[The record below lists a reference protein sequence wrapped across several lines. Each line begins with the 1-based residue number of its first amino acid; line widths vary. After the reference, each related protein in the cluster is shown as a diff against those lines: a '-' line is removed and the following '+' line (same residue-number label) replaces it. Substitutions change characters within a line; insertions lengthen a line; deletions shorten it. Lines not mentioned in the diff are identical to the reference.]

1 MVDDRSENEKRFA
14 VFRDRLAK
22 GFYAIDPDTG
32 DKLEDEAH
40 QRALDSTKPWR
51 NELWKAFNQLERDT
65 CPFTALKQD
74 KLRAMK
80 AKDK

>member
-1 MVDDRSENEKRFA
+1 MVDERSNNEKAFD
-14 VFRDRLAK
+14 VFRKRLTE

-32 DKLEDEAH
+32 DTLKDEGH

-65 CPFTALKQD
+65 CPFTARKQD
-74 KLRAMK
+74 KLKAMRK
-80 AKDK
+80 G

>member
-1 MVDDRSENEKRFA
+1 MVDERSNNEKAFD
-14 VFRDRLAK
+14 VFRKRLTE

-32 DKLEDEAH
+32 DRIEDEAH

-65 CPFTALKQD
+65 NPFTALKQD